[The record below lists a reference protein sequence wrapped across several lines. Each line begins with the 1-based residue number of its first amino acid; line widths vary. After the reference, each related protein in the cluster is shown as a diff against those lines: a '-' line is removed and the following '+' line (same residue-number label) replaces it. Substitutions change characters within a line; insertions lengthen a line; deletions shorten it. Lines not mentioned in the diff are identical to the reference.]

1 MARAWLA
8 FVSGKAVQ
16 TIIERY
22 STTLHSASDFSCGNA
37 SLDEYI
43 RVHQERDENDHTAV
57 TFVLLDKEAVS
68 SPKQILGYFTSSSF
82 ALPRQQARRRD
93 RDKHLGRYDPVP
105 ARSPRAFSDRWAI
118 SRVRDWEA
126 PLFSRHLRKCFA
138 FREDI
143 GISVVVVHAIDEAAA
158 AFYQHQGFTQF
169 RDEPFHFYYL
179 LAKIAAGL
187 DQ

>member
-1 MARAWLA
+1 VARAWLA

-68 SPKQILGYFTSSSF
+68 SPKQILGYFTLSSF

-105 ARSPRAFSDRWAI
+105 AVLLGRLAI
-118 SRVRDWEA
+118 DGRFQGQGLGSAIILASLTKV
-126 PLFSRHLRKCFA
+126 LRI
-138 FREDI
+138 REDI
-143 GISVVVVHAIDEAAA
+143 GISVVMVHAIDEAAA

-169 RDEPFHFYYL
+169 RDEPFHFYYP